1 MNSIFRQMIPQATR
15 LVRQPVRGYATTPNA
30 AKGLA
35 ERAQQLGLSVAKAA
49 ERALGSYAEP
59 IVYNL
64 KVAGSL
70 AKQVYIAEKL
80 APPTSV
86 SQVVAAY
93 RQIWATVSNPSWW
106 THSLPSGDWR
116 KVAVYGVEA
125 IGIFSIG
132 EIVRVERS
140 HQIGK
145 RRIVGYKIREC
156 ESEKHHH

>member
-15 LVRQPVRGYATTPNA
+15 LLRQPVRGYATAPNA
-30 AKGLA
+30 ANGLA
-35 ERAQQLGLSVAKAA
+35 ERAQQLGASIAKVA

-80 APPTSV
+80 APPTSL
-86 SQVVAAY
+86 SQIAAAY
-93 RQIWATVSNPSWW
+93 RQIWTTVSNPSWW
-106 THSLPSGDWR
+106 THSLPAGDWR
-116 KVAVYGVEA
+116 KVMVYGVEA
-125 IGIFSIG
+125 LGIFSIG
-132 EIVRVERS
+132 EMVRMHDS

-145 RRIVGYKIREC
+145 RKIVGYKIREC